1 MEKKKKIKEKM
12 SCPIDASFCGST
24 TAEKSKHMLVRVGFL
39 EGNISR
45 QRGVD

>member
-1 MEKKKKIKEKM
+1 MEKKIKEKM

-39 EGNISR
+39 EGNIFR